1 MLQEDQFRFEF
12 GVQDQVKIKNI
23 RFRFKIVDQ
32 LAANGR
38 FSYTDPA
45 ADYRQAPAHPD
56 RQLQAFQALSMLSGR
71 KEKIYIR
78 GRGEWISFQ
87 PEGFKKIHGKIL
99 ILWIQPI
106 VTE

>member
-32 LAANGR
+32 LAADGS
-38 FSYTDPA
+38 FPYTDPA
-45 ADYRQAPAHPD
+45 ADYRKAPTHTD
-56 RQLQAFQALSMLSGR
+56 RQFQAFQALSMLGSR

-78 GRGEWISFQ
+78 GRSEWISFQ
-87 PEGFKKIHGKIL
+87 PEGFKKVHGKIP

>member
-1 MLQEDQFRFEF
+1 MLQKDQFRFEF
-12 GVQDQVKIKNI
+12 WVQDQIKIKNI

-32 LAANGR
+32 LAADGS
-38 FSYTDPA
+38 FSYTDPT
-45 ADYRQAPAHPD
+45 ADYRQPPPHTD
-56 RQLQAFQALSMLSGR
+56 RQFQAFQALFMLGGR

-87 PEGFKKIHGKIL
+87 PEGFKKIHGETL